1 MAPLEKGLRGNH
13 RTGQVV
19 SYCKRIINYESLEL
33 LFSAAYMF
41 RDNNLMISLHL
52 SLFHDIPYRDGIN
65 TWKGKQLHSHSH
77 LTPEPFRDQVVILL
91 GSTPSAIDISRD
103 IAGIAKEEMME
114 DVKAF
119 YSSLEASGTPKH
131 YTHNIYAY
139 KVNSISL
146 FPFLF
151 CSLVSLPS

>member
-13 RTGQVV
+13 RTG
-19 SYCKRIINYESLEL
+19 I
-33 LFSAAYMF
+33 
-41 RDNNLMISLHL
+41 D
-52 SLFHDIPYRDGIN
+52 

-119 YSSLEASGTPKH
+119 YSSLEASGTPKY

-146 FPFLF
+146 FPCLF